1 MAVTG
6 MQVARDRRLVA
17 RLLRADESAFQSFF
31 EDYFPRLFRF
41 ALGRLNHD
49 ADLAEEIV
57 QSALVRAVGKLD
69 TYRGEAAL
77 FTWLCTFCRNEIS
90 ATFRRGRYRY
100 ETELVEESTEVRA
113 AINRLVATGLDDPR
127 ACLDRSELLRSV
139 HATLD
144 RLPQHY
150 AQALSWKYLDEQPVK
165 TIASRLDLHPKAA
178 ESLLTRARQAFRE
191 GFADD
196 AVPNTGPPRG
206 RVATAG
212 EPAP

>member
-6 MQVARDRRLVA
+6 MQVARDRRLVT

-31 EDYFPRLFRF
+31 DDYFPRLFRF
-41 ALGRLNHD
+41 ALSRLNHD

-57 QSALVRAVGKLD
+57 QAALVRAVGKLD

-90 ATFRRGRYRY
+90 ATFRRGSYRR
-100 ETELVEESTEVRA
+100 ETELVEESAEVRA
-113 AINRLVATGLDDPR
+113 AISKLVATGLDDPQ
-127 ACLDRSELLRSV
+127 ACLDRSEVLRLV

-144 RLPQHY
+144 RLPRHY

-191 GFADD
+191 GFVGD
-196 AVPNTGPPRG
+196 AAPSAGRPRP
-206 RVATAG
+206 VATAAG
-212 EPAP
+212 DGVP